1 MVKYIFVVLVVL
13 ANFLLFCSPL
23 NTSADPA
30 GNSPLVRSVNNIA
43 ASGYSPPGFCA
54 ADEQSSLVLN
64 IESAYGSY
72 FTDEPITLTADT
84 NTVGTSATLYLQPEG
99 GQEQSIVDFQTS
111 RSYSHKWTTP
121 SKPGNYTITLKG
133 SASVMVWT
141 ECVDVRC
148 PFRGDCDFYTYA
160 CQKAQDVTNRA
171 SCQIRV
177 LDRAVSISGYVN
189 DLNEVPI
196 RGATVKLE
204 GSGQY
209 ATTDFAGF
217 YKISPYKIGN
227 KYIRDDGGQPM
238 VSEKIGFDA
247 MACQLAGKQFDIHAE
262 KDITDLNATL
272 QRIFCPAAIKLDD
285 FTYEML
291 SGWGPAKD
299 YITWQNVVG
308 ITTDSGVAI
317 SKIEYAGTGFL
328 PLGLEDVP
336 YKTFTINDKE
346 LTLVESPALGRYFL
360 EMKGRVNEPY
370 TVQVAGTLED
380 KLLENVVLESKILM
394 GDTEQIS
401 LVINNKQFVLERGTG
416 FPLIYMITGL
426 IALLALTAIA
436 LLVVLKKSP
445 PLARAYGG
453 VVSFIRAVI
462 KPGKSSTDT
471 GPAVAAQP
479 VAAPAAAD
487 GADTAATLPADTRE
501 SAETKVIRPK
511 KIRRPKNKGGLKT

>member
-1 MVKYIFVVLVVL
+1 MKYIFVALVIL
-13 ANFLLFCSPL
+13 ANLLLFCSPL

-30 GNSPLVRSVNNIA
+30 GNSPLIRPANNTA
-43 ASGYSPPGFCA
+43 APAYSTPGFRA

-64 IESAYGSY
+64 IECAYDSY
-72 FTDEPITLTADT
+72 FTDEPITLAADT
-84 NTVGTSATLYLQPEG
+84 NTAGTSATLYLQPEG
-99 GQEQSIVDFQTS
+99 GQEQSIADFQMNKAY
-111 RSYSHKWTTP
+111 SYTWTTP
-121 SKPGNYTITLKG
+121 SKPGDYMIILEG
-133 SASVMVWT
+133 SARVMVWT

-148 PFRGDCDFYTYA
+148 PVRGGCTLYTYP
-160 CQKAQDVTNRA
+160 CQQAQDVTNRA
-171 SCQIRV
+171 SCQIRI

-196 RGATVKLE
+196 RGATVKLA

-227 KYIRDDGGQPM
+227 KYTRDNSGKPM
-238 VSEKIGFDA
+238 ISEKIGFDA
-247 MACQLAGKQFDIHAE
+247 MACQLAEKQFDVYAE
-262 KDITDLNATL
+262 KDISDLNDTL

-291 SGWGPAKD
+291 SGWSPAND
-299 YITWQNVVG
+299 YITWQNMVG

-317 SKIEYAGTGFL
+317 SRIEYAGTGFL

-336 YKTFTINDKE
+336 YKTFTINDKVLILIE
-346 LTLVESPALGRYFL
+346 NPESGRYFL
-360 EMKGRVNEPY
+360 EMKGQVNEPY
-370 TVQVAGTLED
+370 TVQVAGTLRNRP
-380 KLLENVVLESKILM
+380 LGNVALESKILM
-394 GDTEQIS
+394 GDAEQIS

-416 FPLIYMITGL
+416 FPLAYIISGL

-445 PLARAYGG
+445 PLTRAYGSA
-453 VVSFIRAVI
+453 VSFIRAVI
-462 KPGKSSTDT
+462 KPGKTINDT
-471 GPAVAAQP
+471 GPSTVAQS

-487 GADTAATLPADTRE
+487 GVDIAATLPAGARK
-501 SAETKVIRPK
+501 SAETKVTQPGSSQAEK
-511 KIRRPKNKGGLKT
+511 